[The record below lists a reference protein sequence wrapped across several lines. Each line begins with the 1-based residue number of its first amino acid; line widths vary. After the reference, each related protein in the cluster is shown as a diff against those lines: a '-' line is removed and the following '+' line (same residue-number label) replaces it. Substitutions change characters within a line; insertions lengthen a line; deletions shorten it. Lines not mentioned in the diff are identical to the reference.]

1 MEAKL
6 KLDFGGIQ
14 MSSLSDISI
23 ELLIPESMMIIG
35 ILAMIII
42 PNLGDA
48 KIRIPLTNTSIP
60 VLIGGTRFNQVNNP
74 YIPSIIAIF
83 TFSLSFIMSL
93 IMTQGETNGY
103 VGEIMEINQFTNLFS
118 LIFTSTLLMTSIA
131 TFYVMPPRKNPKIP
145 ENSDSTDSVSIKINI
160 LMNNRRQVD
169 FYILLLMVG
178 LGMCLMSK
186 STHLFLLFVSLE
198 LASLSSYVL
207 VGFYKEKDIGGE
219 AGTKYFIVGSVAS
232 AVGIYGMSLL
242 YLWNGD
248 LQLHSLSNSWLS
260 MESLDPLAGI
270 GMGLML
276 VAFGFKVGAAP
287 FHLATPDAYSGASSP
302 IAGLLATASKAMGFV
317 AIMKILLIVTL
328 PEEGTEAYWMF
339 AIAVISVVTMTWG
352 NLAALTSDNPKRM
365 LAYSSV
371 AHAGYMLA
379 AIAAIGSGLG
389 NQNSNILIITALM
402 FHLTILVLFK
412 LGAFLVLSLL
422 EKEGLSHSMD
432 GLKGLVRRDSTIAVS
447 MFIFMLS
454 LAGIPPLSGFLSKLL
469 MINGIVN
476 ISAGTGNIS
485 STTILNWATSVNIIF
500 WLAISIVIN
509 SAISLFY
516 YLRIGLIMFF
526 DEPVSSK
533 PLEKSVY
540 LRITIIICVIF
551 TILLGI
557 GPLSEMLLEI
567 VNEAAQSLV

>member
-1 MEAKL
+1 MN
-6 KLDFGGIQ
+6 
-14 MSSLSDISI
+14 SLSDISL
-23 ELLIPESMMIIG
+23 ELLIPESIMIIG
-35 ILAMIII
+35 ILTMILI

-48 KIRIPLTNTSIP
+48 KIRIPLTNTSVP
-60 VLIGGTRFNQVNNP
+60 VFIGGTRFTQVNNP
-74 YIPSIIAIF
+74 FIPSIVAIITF
-83 TFSLSFIMSL
+83 TLSFFMSL
-93 IMTQGETNGY
+93 LMLQGAKN
-103 VGEIMEINQFTNLFS
+103 GEIGQIMEVNQFTTLFS
-118 LIFTSTLLMTSIA
+118 LIFTSALLMTSIA
-131 TFYVMPPRKNPKIP
+131 TFYRMPPKQNPEIPQDKDTESSASAKIR
-145 ENSDSTDSVSIKINI
+145 I

-186 STHLFLLFVSLE
+186 STHLFLLFVCLE

-207 VGFYKEKDIGGE
+207 VGFYKESDIGGE

-232 AVGIYGMSLL
+232 AIGIYGMSLL
-242 YLWNGD
+242 YLWNGN
-248 LQLHSLSNSWLS
+248 LQIDSLTSSWS
-260 MESLDPLAGI
+260 TMENLDPFAGI
-270 GMGLML
+270 GVGLML

-317 AIMKILLIVTL
+317 AIMKILLIVTS
-328 PEEGTEAYWMF
+328 PEEGVEAYWF
-339 AIAVISVVTMTWG
+339 IAIALISVITMTWG
-352 NLAALTSDNPKRM
+352 NFAALTSVNPKRM

-389 NQNSNILIITALM
+389 DYNSNVLIITALI

-412 LGAFLVLSLL
+412 FGAFLVLTLL
-422 EKEGLSHSMD
+422 ENEGLSHNMD
-432 GLKGLVRRDSTIAVS
+432 GLKGLTRRDPLIAIS

-476 ISAGTGNIS
+476 VSAGTGSVS
-485 STTILNWATSVNIIF
+485 SATVLTWMTSVNVVF
-500 WLAISIVIN
+500 WLALSIVIN

-516 YLRIGLIMFF
+516 YLRVGLLMFF
-526 DEPVSSK
+526 EEPVVEG
-533 PLEKSVY
+533 PLAKSIY
-540 LRITIIICVIF
+540 LRITIIACAIF
-551 TILLGI
+551 TLLLGI
-557 GPLSEMLLEI
+557 GPLSESLLEI
-567 VNEAAQSLV
+567 ANEAAQSLL

>member
-1 MEAKL
+1 MN
-6 KLDFGGIQ
+6 
-14 MSSLSDISI
+14 SLSDISL
-23 ELLIPESMMIIG
+23 ELLIPESIMIIG
-35 ILAMIII
+35 ILTMILI

-48 KIRIPLTNTSIP
+48 KIRIPLTNTSVP
-60 VLIGGTRFNQVNNP
+60 VFIGGTRFTQVNNP
-74 YIPSIIAIF
+74 FIPSIVAIITF
-83 TFSLSFIMSL
+83 TLSFFMSL
-93 IMTQGETNGY
+93 IMLQGAKN
-103 VGEIMEINQFTNLFS
+103 GEIGQIMEVNQFTTLFS
-118 LIFTSTLLMTSIA
+118 LIFTSALLMTSIA
-131 TFYVMPPRKNPKIP
+131 TFYRMPPKQNPEIPQDKDTESSASAKIR
-145 ENSDSTDSVSIKINI
+145 I

-186 STHLFLLFVSLE
+186 STHLFLLFVCLE

-207 VGFYKEKDIGGE
+207 VGFYKESDIGGE

-232 AVGIYGMSLL
+232 AIGIYGMSLL
-242 YLWNGD
+242 YLWNGN
-248 LQLHSLSNSWLS
+248 LQIDSLTSSWS
-260 MESLDPLAGI
+260 TMENLDPFAGI
-270 GMGLML
+270 GVGLML

-317 AIMKILLIVTL
+317 AIMKILLIITS
-328 PEEGTEAYWMF
+328 PEEGVEAYWF
-339 AIAVISVVTMTWG
+339 IAIALISVITMTWG
-352 NLAALTSDNPKRM
+352 NFAALTSVNPKRM

-389 NQNSNILIITALM
+389 DYNSNVLIITALI

-412 LGAFLVLSLL
+412 FGAFLVLTLL
-422 EKEGLSHSMD
+422 ENEGLSHNMD
-432 GLKGLVRRDSTIAVS
+432 GLKGLTRRDPVIAIS

-476 ISAGTGNIS
+476 VSAGTGSVS
-485 STTILNWATSVNIIF
+485 SATVLTWMTSVNVVF
-500 WLAISIVIN
+500 WLALSIVIN

-516 YLRIGLIMFF
+516 YLRVGLLMFF
-526 DEPVSSK
+526 EEPVVEG
-533 PLEKSVY
+533 PLAKSIY
-540 LRITIIICVIF
+540 LRITIIVCAIF

-557 GPLSEMLLEI
+557 GPLSESLLEI
-567 VNEAAQSLV
+567 ANEAAQSLL

>member
-1 MEAKL
+1 MN
-6 KLDFGGIQ
+6 
-14 MSSLSDISI
+14 SLSDISL
-23 ELLIPESMMIIG
+23 ELLIPESIMIIG
-35 ILAMIII
+35 ILTMILI

-48 KIRIPLTNTSIP
+48 KIRIPLTNTSVP
-60 VLIGGTRFNQVNNP
+60 VFIGGTRFTQVNNP
-74 YIPSIIAIF
+74 FIPSIVAIITF
-83 TFSLSFIMSL
+83 TLSFFMSL
-93 IMTQGETNGY
+93 IMLQGAKN
-103 VGEIMEINQFTNLFS
+103 GEIGQIMEVNQFTTLFS
-118 LIFTSTLLMTSIA
+118 LIFTSALLMTSIA
-131 TFYVMPPRKNPKIP
+131 TFYRMPPKQNPEIPQDKDTESSASAKIR
-145 ENSDSTDSVSIKINI
+145 I

-186 STHLFLLFVSLE
+186 STHLFLLFVCLE

-207 VGFYKEKDIGGE
+207 VGFYKESDIGGE

-232 AVGIYGMSLL
+232 AIGIYGMSLL
-242 YLWNGD
+242 YLWNGN
-248 LQLHSLSNSWLS
+248 LQIDSLTSSWS
-260 MESLDPLAGI
+260 TMENLDPFAGI
-270 GMGLML
+270 GVGLML

-317 AIMKILLIVTL
+317 AIMKILLIVTS
-328 PEEGTEAYWMF
+328 PEEGVEAYWF
-339 AIAVISVVTMTWG
+339 IAIALISVITMTWG
-352 NLAALTSDNPKRM
+352 NFAALTSVNPKRM

-389 NQNSNILIITALM
+389 DYNSNVLIITALI

-412 LGAFLVLSLL
+412 FGAFLVLTLL
-422 EKEGLSHSMD
+422 ENEGLSHNMD
-432 GLKGLVRRDSTIAVS
+432 GLKGLTRRDPLIAIS

-476 ISAGTGNIS
+476 VSAGTGSVS
-485 STTILNWATSVNIIF
+485 SATVLTWMTSVNVVF
-500 WLAISIVIN
+500 WLALSIVIN

-516 YLRIGLIMFF
+516 YLRVGLLMFF
-526 DEPVSSK
+526 EEPVVEG
-533 PLEKSVY
+533 PLAKSIY
-540 LRITIIICVIF
+540 LRITIIACAIF
-551 TILLGI
+551 TLLLGI
-557 GPLSEMLLEI
+557 GPLSESLLEI
-567 VNEAAQSLV
+567 ANEAAQSLL

>member
-1 MEAKL
+1 MN
-6 KLDFGGIQ
+6 
-14 MSSLSDISI
+14 SLSDISL
-23 ELLIPESMMIIG
+23 ELLIPESIMIIG
-35 ILAMIII
+35 ILTMILI

-48 KIRIPLTNTSIP
+48 KIRIPLTNTSVP
-60 VLIGGTRFNQVNNP
+60 VFIGGTRFTQVNNP
-74 YIPSIIAIF
+74 FIPSIVAIITF
-83 TFSLSFIMSL
+83 TLSFFMSL
-93 IMTQGETNGY
+93 IMLQGAKN
-103 VGEIMEINQFTNLFS
+103 GEIGQIMEVNQFTTLFS
-118 LIFTSTLLMTSIA
+118 LIFTSALLMTSIA
-131 TFYVMPPRKNPKIP
+131 TFYRMPPKQNPEIPQDKDTESSASAKIR
-145 ENSDSTDSVSIKINI
+145 I

-186 STHLFLLFVSLE
+186 STHLFLLFVCLE

-207 VGFYKEKDIGGE
+207 VGFYKESDIGGE

-232 AVGIYGMSLL
+232 AIGIYGMSLL
-242 YLWNGD
+242 YLWNGN
-248 LQLHSLSNSWLS
+248 LQIDSLTSSWS
-260 MESLDPLAGI
+260 TMENLDPFAGI
-270 GMGLML
+270 GVGLML

-302 IAGLLATASKAMGFV
+302 IAGLLATSSKAMGFV
-317 AIMKILLIVTL
+317 AIMKILLIVTS
-328 PEEGTEAYWMF
+328 PEEGVEAYWF
-339 AIAVISVVTMTWG
+339 IAIALISVITMTWG
-352 NLAALTSDNPKRM
+352 NFAALTSVNPKRM

-389 NQNSNILIITALM
+389 DYNSNVLIITALI

-412 LGAFLVLSLL
+412 FGAFLVLTLL
-422 EKEGLSHSMD
+422 ENEGLSHNMD
-432 GLKGLVRRDSTIAVS
+432 GLKGLTRRDPVIAIS

-476 ISAGTGNIS
+476 VSAGTGSVS
-485 STTILNWATSVNIIF
+485 SATVLTWMTSVNVVF
-500 WLAISIVIN
+500 WLALSIVIN

-516 YLRIGLIMFF
+516 YLRVGLLMFF
-526 DEPVSSK
+526 EEPVVEG
-533 PLEKSVY
+533 PLAKSIY
-540 LRITIIICVIF
+540 LRITIIVCAIF

-557 GPLSEMLLEI
+557 GPLSESLLEI
-567 VNEAAQSLV
+567 ANEAAQSLL

>member
-1 MEAKL
+1 MN
-6 KLDFGGIQ
+6 
-14 MSSLSDISI
+14 SLSDISL
-23 ELLIPESMMIIG
+23 ELLIPESIMIIG
-35 ILAMIII
+35 ILTMILI

-48 KIRIPLTNTSIP
+48 KIRIPLTNTSVP
-60 VLIGGTRFNQVNNP
+60 VFIGGTRFTQVNNP
-74 YIPSIIAIF
+74 LIPSIVAIITF
-83 TFSLSFIMSL
+83 TLSFFMSL
-93 IMTQGETNGY
+93 IMLQGAKN
-103 VGEIMEINQFTNLFS
+103 GEIGQIMEVNQFTTLFS
-118 LIFTSTLLMTSIA
+118 LIFTSALLMTSIA
-131 TFYVMPPRKNPKIP
+131 TFYRMPPKQNPEIPQDKDTESSASAKIR
-145 ENSDSTDSVSIKINI
+145 I

-186 STHLFLLFVSLE
+186 STHLFLLFVCLE

-207 VGFYKEKDIGGE
+207 VGFYKESDIGGE

-232 AVGIYGMSLL
+232 AIGIYGMSLL
-242 YLWNGD
+242 YLWNGN
-248 LQLHSLSNSWLS
+248 LQIDSLTSSWS
-260 MESLDPLAGI
+260 TMENLDPFAGI
-270 GMGLML
+270 GVGLML

-317 AIMKILLIVTL
+317 AIMKILLIITS
-328 PEEGTEAYWMF
+328 PEEGVEAYWF
-339 AIAVISVVTMTWG
+339 IAIALISVITMTWG
-352 NLAALTSDNPKRM
+352 NFAALTSVNPKRM

-389 NQNSNILIITALM
+389 DYNSNVLIITALI

-412 LGAFLVLSLL
+412 FGAFLVLTLL
-422 EKEGLSHSMD
+422 ENEGLTHNMD
-432 GLKGLVRRDSTIAVS
+432 GLKGLTRRDPVIAIS

-476 ISAGTGNIS
+476 VSAGTGSVS
-485 STTILNWATSVNIIF
+485 SATVLTWMTSVNVVF
-500 WLAISIVIN
+500 WLALSIVIN

-516 YLRIGLIMFF
+516 YLRVGLLMFF
-526 DEPVSSK
+526 EEPVVEG
-533 PLEKSVY
+533 PLAKSIY
-540 LRITIIICVIF
+540 LRITIIACAIF
-551 TILLGI
+551 TLLLGI
-557 GPLSEMLLEI
+557 GPLSESLLEI
-567 VNEAAQSLV
+567 ANEAAQSLL

>member
-1 MEAKL
+1 MN
-6 KLDFGGIQ
+6 
-14 MSSLSDISI
+14 SLSDISL
-23 ELLIPESMMIIG
+23 ELLIPESIMIIG
-35 ILAMIII
+35 ILTMILI

-48 KIRIPLTNTSIP
+48 KIRIPLTNTSVP
-60 VLIGGTRFNQVNNP
+60 VFIGGTRFTQVNNP
-74 YIPSIIAIF
+74 FIPSIVAIITF
-83 TFSLSFIMSL
+83 TLSFFMSL
-93 IMTQGETNGY
+93 IMLQGAKN
-103 VGEIMEINQFTNLFS
+103 GEIGQIMEVNQFTTLFS
-118 LIFTSTLLMTSIA
+118 LIFTSALLMTSIA
-131 TFYVMPPRKNPKIP
+131 TFYRMPPKQNPEIPQDKDTESSASAKIR
-145 ENSDSTDSVSIKINI
+145 I

-186 STHLFLLFVSLE
+186 STHLFLLFVCLE

-207 VGFYKEKDIGGE
+207 VGFYKESDIGGE

-232 AVGIYGMSLL
+232 AIGIYGMSLL
-242 YLWNGD
+242 YLWNGN
-248 LQLHSLSNSWLS
+248 LQIDSLTSSWS
-260 MESLDPLAGI
+260 TMENLDPFAGI
-270 GMGLML
+270 GVGLML

-317 AIMKILLIVTL
+317 AIMKILLIVTS
-328 PEEGTEAYWMF
+328 PEEGVEAYWF
-339 AIAVISVVTMTWG
+339 IAIALISVITMTWG
-352 NLAALTSDNPKRM
+352 NFAALTSVNPKRM

-389 NQNSNILIITALM
+389 DYNSNVLIITALI

-412 LGAFLVLSLL
+412 FGAFLVLTLL
-422 EKEGLSHSMD
+422 ENEGLSYNMD
-432 GLKGLVRRDSTIAVS
+432 GLKGLTRRDPVIAIS

-476 ISAGTGNIS
+476 VSAGTGSVS
-485 STTILNWATSVNIIF
+485 SATVLTWMTSVNVVF
-500 WLAISIVIN
+500 WLALSIVIN

-516 YLRIGLIMFF
+516 YLRVGLLMFF
-526 DEPVSSK
+526 EEPVVEG
-533 PLEKSVY
+533 PLAKSIY
-540 LRITIIICVIF
+540 LRITIIACAIF
-551 TILLGI
+551 TLLLGI
-557 GPLSEMLLEI
+557 GPLSESLLEI
-567 VNEAAQSLV
+567 ANEAAQSLL

>member
-1 MEAKL
+1 MN
-6 KLDFGGIQ
+6 
-14 MSSLSDISI
+14 SLSDISL
-23 ELLIPESMMIIG
+23 ELLIPESIMIIG
-35 ILAMIII
+35 ILTMILI

-48 KIRIPLTNTSIP
+48 KIRIPLTNTSVP
-60 VLIGGTRFNQVNNP
+60 VFIGGTRFTQVNNP
-74 YIPSIIAIF
+74 FIPSIVAIITF
-83 TFSLSFIMSL
+83 TLSFFMSL
-93 IMTQGETNGY
+93 IMLQGAKN
-103 VGEIMEINQFTNLFS
+103 GEIGQIMEVNQFTTLFS
-118 LIFTSTLLMTSIA
+118 LIFTSALLMTSIA
-131 TFYVMPPRKNPKIP
+131 TFYRMPPKQNPEIPQDKDTESSASAKIR
-145 ENSDSTDSVSIKINI
+145 I

-186 STHLFLLFVSLE
+186 STHLFLLFVCLE

-207 VGFYKEKDIGGE
+207 VGFYKESDIGGE

-232 AVGIYGMSLL
+232 AIGIYGMSLL
-242 YLWNGD
+242 YLWNGN
-248 LQLHSLSNSWLS
+248 LQIDSLTSSWS
-260 MESLDPLAGI
+260 TMENLDPFAGI
-270 GMGLML
+270 GVGLML

-317 AIMKILLIVTL
+317 AIMKILLIVTS
-328 PEEGTEAYWMF
+328 PEEGVEAYWF
-339 AIAVISVVTMTWG
+339 IAIALISVITMTWG
-352 NLAALTSDNPKRM
+352 NFAALTSVNPKRM

-389 NQNSNILIITALM
+389 DYNSNVLIITALI

-412 LGAFLVLSLL
+412 FGAFLVLTLL
-422 EKEGLSHSMD
+422 ENEGLSHNMD
-432 GLKGLVRRDSTIAVS
+432 GLKGLTRRDPVIAIS

-476 ISAGTGNIS
+476 VSAGTGSVS
-485 STTILNWATSVNIIF
+485 SATVLTWMTSVNVVF
-500 WLAISIVIN
+500 WLALSIVIN

-516 YLRIGLIMFF
+516 YLRVGLLMFF
-526 DEPVSSK
+526 EEPVVEG
-533 PLEKSVY
+533 PLAKSIY
-540 LRITIIICVIF
+540 LRITIIVCAIF

-557 GPLSEMLLEI
+557 GPLSESLLEI
-567 VNEAAQSLV
+567 ANEAAQSLL